1 MIKIDPKFDEGL
13 DEQLT
18 IQMDENIYSFFFKFL
33 IQIICR
39 LNIMCI
45 AILIIFFNNFL
56 TVYLFILYL
65 NFICKT
71 IPLDFD
77 LCENFISKERK
88 NSS

>member
-1 MIKIDPKFDEGL
+1 MIKIDLKIDEGL

-18 IQMDENIYSFFFKFL
+18 IQMDDNICSFFFKFL

-45 AILIIFFNNFL
+45 AIFNNFL

-71 IPLDFD
+71 ISLDFD